1 MTVKYGP
8 WIAFNPGDT
17 PPEDGVMVQPRF
29 ADDCRAQLSKRDADM
44 AEIWYWGSDGDSSD
58 IIAYR
63 VAVEPSRGEVIY
75 DGTLRTFYSLHAG
88 LTAKCYDKEADHVHV
103 TFTTEDGLLIPGT
116 YSGPDGATIKIEV
129 VK

>member
-8 WIAFNPGDT
+8 WVAFNPGDT
-17 PPEDGVMVQPRF
+17 PP
-29 ADDCRAQLSKRDADM
+29 ADDVVVQVQGYYGNRDG
-44 AEIWYWGSDGDSSD
+44 AEESDLQPSSMCIWEN

-63 VAVEPSRGEVIY
+63 VLQPLTRGEVIY